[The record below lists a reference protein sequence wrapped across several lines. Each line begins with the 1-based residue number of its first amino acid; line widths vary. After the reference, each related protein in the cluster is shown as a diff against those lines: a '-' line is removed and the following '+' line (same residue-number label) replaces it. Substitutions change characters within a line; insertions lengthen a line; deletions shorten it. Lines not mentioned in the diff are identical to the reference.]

1 VNGDQT
7 SAVENIDV
15 DNLTFNVITPDNI
28 ENAKKESKIGFNG
41 WYCSLGL
48 GINFNQL
55 NKNK

>member
-1 VNGDQT
+1 
-7 SAVENIDV
+7 
-15 DNLTFNVITPDNI
+15 VITPDNI

-41 WYCSLGL
+41 WYYSLGL